1 MNLNYYLPFT
11 EILTDKGFIQIQCL
25 NDYYDLKIGLV
36 DSNGVLFFNKFDS
49 SSLIP
54 TRYSGNIINLLAED
68 YNFIFHP
75 KTNLIQSSI
84 FKTNELKSINILK
97 IDTKIINNILI
108 NSVVK
113 KEGIVDTVTL
123 EHLLLIDKFIKEEQ
137 DLSWIYNLDIS
148 SRFATDFIK
157 ILSNLLE
164 EETDEYDTLL
174 HLGISEVNANALQYI
189 CCISGSFSSYVS
201 VFDIEK
207 DLFLIK
213 ILNNVYPINT
223 YNLNIKEQEL
233 LYLEHVMYALDI
245 GNQMII
251 IRQNGSLLLGS
262 NF

>member
-36 DSNGVLFFNKFDS
+36 DSNGVLLFNKFDS
-49 SSLIP
+49 SGLTSV
-54 TRYSGNIINLLAED
+54 RYSGNIINLAAED
-68 YNFIFHP
+68 YNFFFHP

-84 FKTNELKSINILK
+84 FKTNELKSINILD

-174 HLGISEVNANALQYI
+174 HLGISEVNANALQYV